1 MIFLDSFYTLNNIE
15 NDGENLTFHL
25 TIDPAHAIFNGH
37 FPGNPVTPGVV
48 QIEMIKELLSLHY
61 QRPIQLK
68 SMSNCKFLSILNPEE
83 NKDIQVKI
91 KQVATDE
98 QGLKISGNIEANG
111 LLFLK
116 IQAEYGF

>member
-1 MIFLDSFYTLNNIE
+1 
-15 NDGENLTFHL
+15 
-25 TIDPAHAIFNGH
+25 
-37 FPGNPVTPGVV
+37 
-48 QIEMIKELLSLHY
+48 
-61 QRPIQLK
+61 
-68 SMSNCKFLSILNPEE
+68 MSNCKFLSILNPEE